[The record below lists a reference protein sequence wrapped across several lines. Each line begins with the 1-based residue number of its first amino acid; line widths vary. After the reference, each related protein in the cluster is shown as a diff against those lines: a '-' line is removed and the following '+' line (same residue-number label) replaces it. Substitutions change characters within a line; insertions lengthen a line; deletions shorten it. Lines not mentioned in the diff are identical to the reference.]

1 MWLGSI
7 NQHKA
12 WLRQVLSESKQPWQ
26 VVLFHH
32 AVDCVREGRKNVIM
46 HYIFKDELISYG
58 ADLVLQG
65 HDHGY
70 ARATTRSKDHDTI
83 APAFVISSAS
93 PKVYRNGFSSVHDRL
108 GSGLQLYQDITVTQ
122 NQIHYKSYRFPE
134 ELTPQDSV
142 PDRSQYLYD
151 ELVLYKGKDG
161 IIRVE
166 DKARSL
172 PELFLFN
179 SFGTDSKAHK
189 KAAQYAK
196 EIQERAAARKSSTG
210 R

>member
-1 MWLGSI
+1 M
-7 NQHKA
+7 
-12 WLRQVLSESKQPWQ
+12 
-26 VVLFHH
+26 
-32 AVDCVREGRKNVIM
+32 
-46 HYIFKDELISYG
+46 
-58 ADLVLQG
+58 
-65 HDHGY
+65 
-70 ARATTRSKDHDTI
+70 
-83 APAFVISSAS
+83 
-93 PKVYRNGFSSVHDRL
+93 HDRL

-134 ELTPQDSV
+134 ELTPRDSV
-142 PDRSQYLYD
+142 LDRSKHLYD

-179 SFGTDSKAHK
+179 SFGTDSKGHK
-189 KAAQYAK
+189 KATQYAK